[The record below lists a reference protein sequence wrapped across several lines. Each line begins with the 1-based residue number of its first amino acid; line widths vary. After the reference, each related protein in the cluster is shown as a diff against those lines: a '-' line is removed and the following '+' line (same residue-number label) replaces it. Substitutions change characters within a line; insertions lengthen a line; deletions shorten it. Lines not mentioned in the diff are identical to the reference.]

1 MKIDECIKR
10 LTLEEKASQLYQAV
24 AAYLKETTAANTGLI
39 DASSFLQEQVF
50 NVGSILNFADAKEMK
65 EISNLCIQ
73 GSSAKIPP
81 MFMLDVVHGCTT
93 IYPIPLAMAGTF
105 DTGLVETCCEM
116 AARESVVGGI
126 QATFAPMVDLVRDPR
141 WGRVMES
148 AGEDPFLNGVMGR
161 AQIRGFKKGGLISC
175 VKHFAAYGAAE
186 AGRDYNTT
194 DISDYSLYNFYLTAY
209 EECVKEQPEMV
220 MTSFNLL
227 NGVPVNGHSDLLIDL
242 LRNQWGFDGV
252 VISDYNG
259 VTEMIV
265 HGYAEDEERCAEIA
279 LNNEIDIEMVSPSYI
294 RYLPKLVKEGRV
306 SEEKIDRMLRRVLE
320 LKKKA
325 GLFENPYGRA
335 DVQLEETLGL
345 CREYR
350 DIARQAAERAI
361 VLLKNNSVLPL
372 RKTNKISLVGHMAQ
386 EKNVMG
392 EWHCRGKKED
402 CVSVFEG
409 IGNLLGF
416 SPLDMDGEITIACI
430 GEKSEMSGEA
440 SSKADIRV
448 SQTDVALVKELHQE
462 GKKVVAVVF
471 AGRPLVMTEIE
482 PYCDAIVYAWFL
494 GTESGNAIA
503 RVLFGEVSPS
513 AKLTMSFPRSVGQC
527 PIYYNHF
534 NTGRPKARDDYFRM
548 QDYCSCYQDEF
559 NLPLYP
565 FGYGLTYTNMTLSGL
580 TLSAD
585 TIRDDEKVIVS
596 VLLENNGAF
605 DGEEVVQLY
614 IRDKFASVVRPVK
627 ELKAY
632 QKVKVPAG
640 QKEWVEFTLSEEML
654 RYYRNKNERVSEN
667 GEFEVMVGLNS
678 KEVLVAKLFKI

>member
-10 LTLEEKASQLYQAV
+10 LTLEEKASQLYQAA

-361 VLLKNNSVLPL
+361 VLK
-372 RKTNKISLVGHMAQ
+372 RRQI
-386 EKNVMG
+386 
-392 EWHCRGKKED
+392 
-402 CVSVFEG
+402 
-409 IGNLLGF
+409 
-416 SPLDMDGEITIACI
+416 
-430 GEKSEMSGEA
+430 
-440 SSKADIRV
+440 
-448 SQTDVALVKELHQE
+448 
-462 GKKVVAVVF
+462 
-471 AGRPLVMTEIE
+471 
-482 PYCDAIVYAWFL
+482 
-494 GTESGNAIA
+494 
-503 RVLFGEVSPS
+503 
-513 AKLTMSFPRSVGQC
+513 
-527 PIYYNHF
+527 
-534 NTGRPKARDDYFRM
+534 
-548 QDYCSCYQDEF
+548 
-559 NLPLYP
+559 
-565 FGYGLTYTNMTLSGL
+565 
-580 TLSAD
+580 
-585 TIRDDEKVIVS
+585 
-596 VLLENNGAF
+596 
-605 DGEEVVQLY
+605 
-614 IRDKFASVVRPVK
+614 
-627 ELKAY
+627 
-632 QKVKVPAG
+632 
-640 QKEWVEFTLSEEML
+640 
-654 RYYRNKNERVSEN
+654 
-667 GEFEVMVGLNS
+667 
-678 KEVLVAKLFKI
+678 